1 MDQALSQ
8 AQDTDI
14 MPMLTA
20 KGRQL
25 KPRLLFRRCH
35 LQLTK
40 YPTQSVSILKGLC
53 SQSYGFSSSHIWMW
67 ELNHKEGWEPKNWH
81 FQTMVLEKTLES
93 PGTARRSNQ
102 SILKEI
108 NPEYSLEG
116 LMLKL
121 KLQYFGHLMW
131 RAHSWK
137 RPWCWGR
144 LRAGKKRV
152 TEDEKVGWHH
162 WLNGH
167 EFEKTQGD
175 SEGHGVAESQ
185 RWGHRESDMT

>member
-14 MPMLTA
+14 MPVLTA
-20 KGRQL
+20 KGRHL
-25 KPRLLFRRCH
+25 KPRLLFRSH

-93 PGTARRSNQ
+93 PLDCKEIQPVNPKGNQ
-102 SILKEI
+102 SWIFIRRTDDEAEALPDAKI
-108 NPEYSLEG
+108 WLTGKHPD
-116 LMLKL
+116 
-121 KLQYFGHLMW
+121 
-131 RAHSWK
+131 
-137 RPWCWGR
+137 
-144 LRAGKKRV
+144 AGKDWGQEER
-152 TEDEKVGWHH
+152 GWQRMR
-162 WLNGH
+162 WFNGI
-167 EFEKTQGD
+167 TD
-175 SEGHGVAESQ
+175 S
-185 RWGHRESDMT
+185 MTWVWANSRR

>member
-14 MPMLTA
+14 MPVLTA

-25 KPRLLFRRCH
+25 KPRLLFRSH

-93 PGTARRSNQ
+93 PLDCKEIQPVNPKGNQ
-102 SILKEI
+102 SWIFIGRTDGAAEAPILW
-108 NPEYSLEG
+108 PPD
-116 LMLKL
+116 
-121 KLQYFGHLMW
+121 
-131 RAHSWK
+131 WK
-137 RPWCWGR
+137 RPWSWERLKAGGEGDNRGWDGWMVSWIQSTWVWENSGR
-144 LRAGKKRV
+144 
-152 TEDEKVGWHH
+152 
-162 WLNGH
+162 
-167 EFEKTQGD
+167 
-175 SEGHGVAESQ
+175 
-185 RWGHRESDMT
+185 